1 MLPSVSR
8 RRQVSAPRAAG
19 RAPRG
24 WQRCPAPPAAGPAR
38 PDTHLTSRCQRRN
51 SVDFTRDICTDNFD
65 SNTASFVTVPAL
77 AAPRRPL
84 APTPSPCSAAEA
96 PLACLPS
103 RAQTVTT
110 REKVDKW
117 PVYNAVMP
125 ILSYGKCV
133 SLSKQLITN
142 LWLRP

>member
-1 MLPSVSR
+1 MLPSASR
-8 RRQVSAPRAAG
+8 RQQAAAIG
-19 RAPRG
+19 ASRAPRS
-24 WQRCPAPPAAGPAR
+24 WQRCSAPPAAG
-38 PDTHLTSRCQRRN
+38 PDTHLTSRCQGRD
-51 SVDFTRDICTDNFD
+51 SVAFTRDICTNNFD
-65 SNTASFVTVPAL
+65 SNTASFVTVPVL
-77 AAPRRPL
+77 AAPRCPL
-84 APTPSPCSAAEA
+84 APTPSPCSTAGA
-96 PLACLPS
+96 PLACLPR